1 MNILIYLI
9 AAAVIGWV
17 ATSLMHDRSNLLLN
31 IVIAVIGA
39 FLAGWFLS
47 PLFGVGTINDAITLP
62 TMLVTLLGAIILIAI
77 VRLNTSKTLKILV
90 SVDKE
95 NTNLGEKN
103 YVDHYHYLVRLVAAW
118 LFRWE
123 YQSKFPKNWKLD
135 SYITGHRDHTCH
147 IEFAWGDLVPMLD

>member
-31 IVIAVIGA
+31 IVIAIIGA
-39 FLAGWFLS
+39 FLAGYFLS

-77 VRLNTSKTLKILV
+77 VRLIRR
-90 SVDKE
+90 
-95 NTNLGEKN
+95 G
-103 YVDHYHYLVRLVAAW
+103 R
-118 LFRWE
+118 
-123 YQSKFPKNWKLD
+123 
-135 SYITGHRDHTCH
+135 
-147 IEFAWGDLVPMLD
+147 